1 MKKVEKELL
10 HTVSLLNSNFP
21 ARTQVAI
28 YSETGYGIHAS
39 KLSIKKLAEIFPEKF
54 KTYDSGEIIQLELVN
69 QSMLS
74 YELSRL
80 PTEDREISNIVRLN
94 TVKEIDLYYATVQAN
109 LVYI

>member
-1 MKKVEKELL
+1 M
-10 HTVSLLNSNFP
+10 HTVSLLNTDFG

-39 KLSIKKLAEIFPEKF
+39 KLPIKKLAEIFPNHF
-54 KTYDSGEIIQLELVN
+54 KTYDDGEIIQIHGIS

-80 PTEDREISNIVRLN
+80 PTETRETTNIVRLN
-94 TVKEIDLYYATVQAN
+94 TVKEVDLYYATVQAN
-109 LVYI
+109 RHI